1 MKHPVLS
8 LVLIC
13 LLAFSAHAAESESP
27 AAAEKKAGEDIPE
40 AETYTSEHEVRIAG
54 KTIKYTA
61 TAGTL
66 ILRDGEDKPVASL
79 GYTAYVRQGT
89 ADLGQ
94 RPIMFAYNGGP
105 GSSSL
110 WLHMGILG
118 PRRAVANDLTA
129 TSAPYQAV
137 NNEFSVLDRTDIVM
151 IDPVGTGLSRAV
163 GDAKGEDFWG
173 VTKDAESLGNF
184 INRYVTANSRWRS
197 PKYLLGESYGAMRSA
212 VLVHHMQTQYLMDFS
227 GVVLVS
233 PFLSFGSGDDGGSAD
248 LPYVLYLPTLAATA
262 WSHDAIAD
270 KPADLAA
277 FLAEVKQFARDEY
290 APALLL
296 GSALDAKRGDALVSR
311 LARYTGLSEEYWRNA
326 NLRVSH
332 TQFVKELLRSR
343 GEQAGRVDSR
353 FSGVSFNLLGEQMD
367 YDPFLADIGAPFT
380 AAFKDYYH
388 EQLKVPRDRDYHIWG
403 DNLWMKWDWKHA
415 SPGSGSWGS
424 PAPNT
429 AIDLAYAL
437 GQNPNLRVLV
447 QQGHFDLATPEGA
460 TEYDIDHLNP
470 RPAPGR
476 VQIEYYD
483 AGHMMY
489 LHPESMAKFREDLV
503 RFLDGN

>member
-1 MKHPVLS
+1 MTRPILN
-8 LVLIC
+8 LG
-13 LLAFSAHAAESESP
+13 LLFLFALSAHAVEPDSAADTKP
-27 AAAEKKAGEDIPE
+27 AAEDMPE
-40 AETYTSEHEVRIAG
+40 AESFTSEHEVRIAG
-54 KTIKYTA
+54 KTIRYTA
-61 TAGTL
+61 TAGTM
-66 ILRDGEDKPVASL
+66 ILRDAEDKPVASL

-118 PRRAVANDLTA
+118 PRRAVANDLAA
-129 TSAPYQAV
+129 TGAPYQTV

-151 IDPVGTGLSRAV
+151 IDPVGTGLSRPV
-163 GDAKGEDFWG
+163 GEAKGEDFWG
-173 VTKDAESLGNF
+173 VTKDAESVGNF
-184 INRYVTANSRWRS
+184 INRYVTSNARWRS

-212 VLVHHMQTQYLMDFS
+212 VLVYHMQTQYLMDFS

-233 PFLSFGSGDDGGSAD
+233 PFLSFGSGDDSGSAD

-262 WSHDAIAD
+262 WSHDALAD
-270 KPADLAA
+270 KPENLVA
-277 FLAEVKQFARDEY
+277 FIAEVKKFAYQQY
-290 APALLL
+290 APALLQ
-296 GSALDAKRGDALVSR
+296 GSALNEEQKTALVSK
-311 LARYTGLSEEYWRNA
+311 LAAYTGVSEQYWRNA
-326 NLRVSH
+326 NLRISH
-332 TQFVKELLRSR
+332 TQFVQELLRSR

-353 FSGVSFNLLGEQMD
+353 FSGVSFNLLAEQMS

-388 EQLKVPRDRDYHIWG
+388 EQLKVPRDKDYHIWG
-403 DNLWMKWDWKHA
+403 DNLWAKWDWKHA
-415 SPGSGSWGS
+415 SPGAGSWGS

-429 AIDLAYAL
+429 GIDLAHAL

-460 TEYDIDHLNP
+460 TEYDIDHLYP

-476 VQIEYYD
+476 VKIEYYE

-489 LHPESMAKFREDLV
+489 LHPESMAKFRDDLV